1 MASDFN
7 AIDHTIP
14 ATAKRMRQT
23 VAPVSLAIWLP
34 RCPGALPRCPEALP
48 RCPEALPR
56 CPEALPRC
64 PEALPRCPEA
74 LR

>member
-34 RCPGALPRCPEALP
+34 ALSGGPAALSGGP
-48 RCPEALPR
+48 AALSGGPA
-56 CPEALPRC
+56 ALSGGPA
-64 PEALPRCPEA
+64 ALSGGPA
-74 LR
+74 LALNA